1 MEATDTPRDADSA
14 FDEDAAEG
22 DFVRFDIA
30 TYPSDLTLSVL
41 HEQWRNKD
49 IEIPE
54 FQRAYV
60 WKQSQA
66 SLLIESFLLG
76 LPVPPVFFYVGEE
89 NKSIV
94 IDGQQ
99 RITSIVFFLE
109 GFFGP
114 EDDNGVRKV
123 FRLEGLSD
131 KSPYAG
137 KRFVDLSES
146 DQRKLRNAVLRA
158 INIRQLS
165 PNGDASSM
173 YYIFER
179 LNTGGTP
186 LKPQEIRNC
195 IYRGP
200 IVDELRGLND
210 LPGWRH
216 LLGQAK
222 PDKHQRDV
230 ELVLRLFALLT
241 QGSSYERPMK
251 SFLNRVMKTNADF
264 HSAHATLFK
273 QRFTLWVDAL
283 QKALPRR
290 PFTYGGPNN
299 SAFLEA
305 VMTSCLAREIDSLP
319 ENIVERVRNL
329 QRDDTFRDYVGA
341 STADPA
347 AVHGR
352 RGLADRYIF
361 S

>member
-1 MEATDTPRDADSA
+1 METAEIAEEPDNN
-14 FDEDAAEG
+14 FDEEAEEG

-41 HEQWRNKD
+41 HEQWKNKD

-76 LPVPPVFFYVGEE
+76 LPVPPVFFYVGDE
-89 NKSIV
+89 NRSIV

-99 RITSIVFFLE
+99 RITSIVFFLD

-114 EDDNGVRKV
+114 EDDKGVRKV
-123 FRLEGLSD
+123 FRLEGLSE

-137 KRFVDLSES
+137 KRFVDLSDS

-200 IVDELRGLND
+200 IVDELRGLNE

-222 PDKHQRDV
+222 ADKHQRDV
-230 ELVLRLFALLT
+230 ELVLRLFALSS
-241 QGSSYERPMK
+241 QSKSYERPMK
-251 SFLNRVMKTNADF
+251 SFLNKVMKGNPTFDSVDAV
-264 HSAHATLFK
+264 
-273 QRFTLWVDAL
+273 RFTKRFKLWVSAL
-283 QKALPRR
+283 QEALPRR

-305 VMTSCLAREIDSLP
+305 VMTSCLERSIDAMP
-319 ENIVERVRNL
+319 DDIVKRIKQL
-329 QRDDTFRDYVGA
+329 QGDPTFRDYVGA
-341 STADPA
+341 STADPT

-352 RGLADRYIF
+352 KVLADKFIF

>member
-1 MEATDTPRDADSA
+1 MRAMEAQQETLFEDESAEAD
-14 FDEDAAEG
+14 FI
-22 DFVRFDIA
+22 RFDIA

-41 HEQWRNKD
+41 HEQWRNND

-60 WKQSQA
+60 WKQTQA

-76 LPVPPVFFYVGEE
+76 LPVPPVFFYVGDE
-89 NKSIV
+89 NRSIV

-99 RITSIVFFLE
+99 RITSIVHFLD
-109 GFFGP
+109 GFFGY
-114 EDDNGVRKV
+114 EDEKGSRRV

-131 KSPYAG
+131 RSPYEG

-165 PNGDASSM
+165 PDGDASSM

-195 IYRGP
+195 IYRGA
-200 IVDELRGLND
+200 VVERLRELNE

-216 LLGQAK
+216 LLGQQK

-230 ELVLRLFALLT
+230 ELILRLFAL
-241 QGSSYERPMK
+241 QSSIATYERPMK
-251 SFLNRVMKTNADF
+251 SFLNRVMKANLTFDSP
-264 HSAHATLFK
+264 SAE
-273 QRFTLWVDAL
+273 RFMAGFVSWVEKL
-283 QKALPRR
+283 EQLLPRR
-290 PFTYGGPNN
+290 PFAFGGPNN
-299 SAFLEA
+299 SAYLEA
-305 VMTSCLAREIDSLP
+305 VLLSCMEHTTDQIP
-319 ENIVERVRNL
+319 
-329 QRDDTFRDYVGA
+329 DDFHTRLHALSKDDEFHDYVVA
-341 STADPA
+341 STANTD

-352 RGLADRYIF
+352 KKLANKF
-361 S
+361 LFG